1 MTTHIYH
8 GDYRDVLSHV
18 TADLIFTSPPYN
30 VGGRQPRQDGRRRN
44 GQYDPR
50 SFGGITGYADSLPE
64 DAYQDS
70 QAQFLVWAA
79 DHMAPG
85 GTLVYNHKPRQ
96 RRKTLVDPHEW
107 FLRPD
112 VRARLTEATYPVVWD
127 RGSTHQHGRGQV
139 WQQTERLYVLRRTED
154 TGWSMD
160 NYRARGLDPRFQ
172 GDVWRI
178 PVTTHP
184 GNGHNAPFPLALA
197 DAVITMWSQPGQLVC
212 DPYAGSGTTGQ
223 SALELGRE
231 FQGAELVTSYYTDAR
246 YRLTHIYPASDVVA

>member
-1 MTTHIYH
+1 
-8 GDYRDVLSHV
+8 VLGHV

-30 VGGRQPRQDGRRRN
+30 VGGKQARQDGRRKN
-44 GQYDPR
+44 GQYDQR

-64 DAYQDS
+64 DAYQDT

-96 RRKTLVDPHEW
+96 RRKTLIDPHEW

-112 VRARLTEATYPVVWD
+112 VRDRLTEATYPIVWD
-127 RGSTHQHGRGQV
+127 RTGTHQHGRGQI
-139 WQQTERLYVLRRTED
+139 WQQTERLYVLRRTQD
-154 TGWSMD
+154 TSWSMD

-184 GNGHNAPFPLALA
+184 DNGHNAPFPLDLA
-197 DAVITMWSQPGQLVC
+197 RAVVAMWSEPGRLVC
-212 DPYAGSGTTGQ
+212 DPYAGSGTTAVA
-223 SALELGRE
+223 ALGMGRRFE
-231 FQGAELVTSYYTDAR
+231 GAEIIPGYHEQAVKRLRGHIKEDTQRGRAR
-246 YRLTHIYPASDVVA
+246 AA